1 MSLTGCLVGTGIST
15 LPPSFTHIPFASR
28 TVSIPSSPPS
38 VQVLRYDGKGH
49 DSFPFPFEL
58 RSIVSLGEKT
68 LTQEL
73 RVTNTGM

>member
-1 MSLTGCLVGTGIST
+1 MSLLRVCGRSRHLHTST
-15 LPPSFTHIPFASR
+15 THPRPFMPH
-28 TVSIPSSPPS
+28 TVSIPSPPQS